1 MDMLKTQQLT
11 AFDQKIL
18 NEAALARTQQ
28 RTFRPQSLKK

>member
-1 MDMLKTQQLT
+1 MLKTQQLT

-18 NEAALARTQQ
+18 NDAMLTRTQQ